1 MKIAASVAVLS
12 TCLMLALG
20 GTALAQSNPT
30 QDAYSGAAGEQTEQV
45 GGNPGNPSNPTPAPP
60 SAASGSSTVGVLP
73 FTGMQL
79 LLIAVAGSALI
90 GTGLL
95 LRRSV
100 RRSSE

>member
-30 QDAYSGAAGEQTEQV
+30 QDAYGGSAGQQVEQV
-45 GGNPGNPSNPTPAPP
+45 GGNPSSTNPAPT
-60 SAASGSSTVGVLP
+60 SAASGSATVGVLP

-79 LLIAVAGSALI
+79 LLIAIAGSALI
-90 GTGLL
+90 GTGLV
-95 LRRSV
+95 LRRSA

>member
-30 QDAYSGAAGEQTEQV
+30 QDAYSGTAGQQVEQV
-45 GGNPGNPSNPTPAPP
+45 GSNPSPAPT

-79 LLIAVAGSALI
+79 LLIAIAGSALI
-90 GTGLL
+90 GTGLV